1 MYHACRAN
9 FLRSNFFAVL
19 RKFHFLLTN
28 KLCHHCKYT
37 EYPYIPTPP
46 VSIIRGKI
54 VPAGKRDTSKFV
66 VGGTP
71 LQGTAVCW
79 RTTWG
84 GIPMDGSAAGGA
96 KYRLKV
102 FLEKIAACCGGGR
115 GFSVEHDKLLQRGN
129 VRCIPRIWPLHMYDF
144 DLRWD
149 HRNAWSS
156 VSVLTLVGEGQIVN
170 REMPIVDSWEYSRM
184 RKI

>member
-1 MYHACRAN
+1 M
-9 FLRSNFFAVL
+9 
-19 RKFHFLLTN
+19 
-28 KLCHHCKYT
+28 
-37 EYPYIPTPP
+37 PTPP
-46 VSIIRGKI
+46 VSIIRGKL
-54 VPAGKRDTSKFV
+54 VPPGKRDASKFV

-102 FLEKIAACCGGGR
+102 FLEKIAACCGGGL
-115 GFSVEHDKLLQRGN
+115 VMEHDRLLQRGN

-149 HRNAWSS
+149 HRRAWSF
-156 VSVLTLVGEGQIVN
+156 LCLITLVGEGQKIVN
-170 REMPIVDSWEYSRM
+170 REMLIVDRWEYSLM

>member
-1 MYHACRAN
+1 M
-9 FLRSNFFAVL
+9 
-19 RKFHFLLTN
+19 
-28 KLCHHCKYT
+28 
-37 EYPYIPTPP
+37 PTPP
-46 VSIIRGKI
+46 ISIMSGKL
-54 VPAGKRDTSKFV
+54 VPVGKRDASKFV

-84 GIPMDGSAAGGA
+84 GIAMDRSAAGGA

-102 FLEKIAACCGGGR
+102 FLEKIAACCGGGFVWNTTNSFN
-115 GFSVEHDKLLQRGN
+115 GEMS
-129 VRCIPRIWPLHMYDF
+129 RCIPRIWPLHMYDY

-149 HRNAWSS
+149 HRRAWSS
-156 VSVLTLVGEGQIVN
+156 LSIITLVGESQIVN
-170 REMPIVDSWEYSRM
+170 REMLIVDKREYSLI